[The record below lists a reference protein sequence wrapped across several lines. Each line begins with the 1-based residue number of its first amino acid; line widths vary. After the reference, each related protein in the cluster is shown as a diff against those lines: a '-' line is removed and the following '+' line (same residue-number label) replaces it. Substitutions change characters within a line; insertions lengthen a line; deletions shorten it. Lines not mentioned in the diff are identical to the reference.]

1 MKQRILFALLMG
13 IVTTGVVSFTL
24 VSVNRGW
31 APGFTL
37 VWIKSW
43 IIAYFVALPVIV
55 LLSPKVQLLVSM
67 LCKPAEVDKQR

>member
-13 IVTTGVVSFTL
+13 IITTGTVSFTL

-31 APGFTL
+31 SPGFAL
-37 VWIKSW
+37 AWIKSW

-55 LLSPKVQLLVSM
+55 LISPKVQLLVAI
-67 LCKPAEVDKQR
+67 LCKPNKLEK